1 MPPRVRFTNL
11 VLLASLAACVPAMAP
26 WLSGWH
32 WTLDLLACFVV
43 QAMLALTLAAI
54 VLLAARRWR
63 AAALPS
69 VFAAIAAAAVLPAWL
84 RSPPASTGD
93 ALPARVLSLNL
104 ERGNEAGAARAL
116 AAIRER
122 DPDVLFCCELT
133 PEWWK
138 ALEPG
143 VAHLPHRLVQADDGY
158 FGIALFS
165 RWPLAQAAAI
175 PLGCDWAPAARAIV
189 ATPAGP
195 LGVLGVH
202 TPRPG
207 GARRNAERDRALA
220 AIPAALAPL
229 PARRVVLGDCN
240 ATPWNDAF
248 RSLLASADLRSA
260 RDGSWLPTWTT
271 SFPWPLRIPI
281 DHVLVSAGIGV
292 AACDA
297 GPEFGSDHLP
307 LSAVLRLP
315 RE

>member
-1 MPPRVRFTNL
+1 VSRRVRFTNL
-11 VLLASLAACVPAMAP
+11 VLLASLGACVPAVAP
-26 WLSGWH
+26 WVSGWH

-43 QAMLALTLAAI
+43 QAMVGLALAALVLA
-54 VLLAARRWR
+54 AARRWR
-63 AAALPS
+63 AAMVPFSFAL
-69 VFAAIAAAAVLPAWL
+69 VAAAAVLPAWL
-84 RSPPASTGD
+84 RSPPAGAGD
-93 ALPARVLSLNL
+93 ALAARFLSLNL
-104 ERGNEAGAARAL
+104 ERGKEDAAERAL

-133 PEWWK
+133 PAWLR
-138 ALEPG
+138 ALQPG
-143 VAHLPHRLVQADDGY
+143 VEHLPYRFVRTDEGY
-158 FGIALFS
+158 FGIGLFS
-165 RWPLAQAAAI
+165 RWPLTQATSI
-175 PLGCDWAPAARAIV
+175 PLGCDWAPAVRAIV

-195 LGVLGVH
+195 LGLLGVH

-220 AIPAALAPL
+220 AIPDALAPL

-248 RSLLASADLRSA
+248 RSLLAHTDLRSA
-260 RDGSWLPTWTT
+260 RDGGWLPTWTT
-271 SFPWPLRIPI
+271 DFPWPLRIPI
-281 DHVLVSAGIGV
+281 DHVLVSDGIGV

-315 RE
+315 RQ